1 MFKYVVWMVYVCP
14 ISLNS
19 TYFKFLSPFD
29 RKSTSLRI
37 LLYSRN
43 KSEEIIFSHIT
54 TYRIYLFETFLNKS
68 QRSFLFAENSNFIF
82 LA

>member
-19 TYFKFLSPFD
+19 TYFKSLSPFD
-29 RKSTSLRI
+29 SKSTSLRI

-54 TYRIYLFETFLNKS
+54 TYRIYLSETFLNKS
-68 QRSFLFAENSNFIF
+68 RRSFLFAENSNFIF